1 MWSELKELLVGFVG
15 ALIALWAV
23 VILVNLGN
31 RLGAQNE
38 ETVKKAK
45 KTKPHEDLHSPI
57 VEIEKGRVSPSSDPR
72 SKRYKPAYI
81 RTMDGPPS
89 VARLFIARKASAPM
103 QEVDQIEAIARRG
116 LRGDRYCEGC
126 GFWSEKDECEI
137 TMIAQEDLDD
147 IKQETGIG
155 FDNGAHRRNIVT
167 HNIAMENLI
176 GKRFRIG
183 DAKFAFERPRPPC
196 LHLQTISEPG
206 VVKALVGRSG
216 ICVRCFHGG
225 VVKRGDP
232 IILISLSFAAFVKKA
247 ARSFWQQ

>member
-1 MWSELKELLVGFVG
+1 
-15 ALIALWAV
+15 
-23 VILVNLGN
+23 
-31 RLGAQNE
+31 
-38 ETVKKAK
+38 
-45 KTKPHEDLHSPI
+45 
-57 VEIEKGRVSPSSDPR
+57 
-72 SKRYKPAYI
+72 
-81 RTMDGPPS
+81 MDGPPS